1 MHNKTIG
8 KYLKETSALIELTG
22 GNPFRARAMANAART
37 VERLEEP
44 AADMLAAGTLTLV
57 KGIGAG
63 LAAQIDEL
71 VQTGSFEARDELLG
85 AIPPGVLDMMRIK
98 GLGAKK
104 VRAIWLQLEIT
115 SIAEL
120 EEACTIGRLADLDG
134 FGEKT
139 QENILE
145 NIRLLKQ
152 YSAHRRY
159 ADAAGQAASLIE
171 ALRGAVERLEPAGAF
186 RRKCETVEQV
196 DLLVTGASP
205 DRVAEACAPF
215 VSAAK
220 TAAGP
225 DGQTVIDGALPDG
238 LRVVIHLTPP
248 ERFGTALFQLT
259 GAEVHVAALTD
270 RLGGLPEVA
279 EEDELYTRAGLAPV
293 PPELREGRGELE
305 AAAGRLPRL
314 IEYQDLQGTLHNHSR
329 YSDGAHSLEEMA
341 EATRALGLSYFGI
354 CDHSQSLVI
363 ANGLAP
369 ERVAQQQDEIR
380 RLNAGYAGRGIPFKI
395 FSGIESDILA
405 DGSLDYPEDVLASFD
420 LIVASVHTRM
430 NMNEAD
436 ATARIVRAIENPYT
450 TILGHPTGRLLLV
463 REGYP
468 LDYERILD
476 ACAEQGVAIELNANP
491 YRLDLDWRWI
501 KAATDRGV
509 MISINPDAHTREG
522 LADMRW
528 GVEAARKG
536 WLEPSQCLNALSLEA
551 FSEWLSRPRP
561 KRTRR

>member
-1 MHNKTIG
+1 MMNNKTIARA
-8 KYLKETSALIELTG
+8 LKETSALIDLTG
-22 GNPFRARAMANAART
+22 GNLFRARAMENAGRT
-37 VERLEEP
+37 IERLDAA
-44 AADMLAAGTLTLV
+44 AADLLEAGTLTNV

-63 LAAQIDEL
+63 LAAQIAEL

-104 VRAIWLQLEIT
+104 VRAIWQQLEIT
-115 SIAEL
+115 SIAGL
-120 EEACTIGRLADLDG
+120 EEACMIGRLADLDG
-134 FGEKT
+134 FGAKT
-139 QENILE
+139 QENILA

-159 ADAAGQAASLIE
+159 ADAFRQSAPLIE
-171 ALRGAVERLEPAGAF
+171 GLRALGLRVEHAGAF
-186 RRKCETVEQV
+186 RRKCETVERV
-196 DLLVTGASP
+196 DLVA
-205 DRVAEACAPF
+205 VAE
-215 VSAAK
+215 SAAMLRE
-220 TAAGP
+220 TAAP
-225 DGQTVIDGALPDG
+225 YLTDTAIDGAVLTGSLPDG
-238 LRVVIHLTPP
+238 LAVAIHLAPP
-248 ERFGTALFQLT
+248 EGFGAFWLERT
-259 GAEVHVAALTD
+259 GSEEHVAALKT
-270 RLGGLPEVA
+270 RLGEIPPEP
-279 EEDELYTRAGLAPV
+279 DEAAIYARAGLAWV

-305 AAAGRLPRL
+305 AAADRLPEL
-314 IEYQDLQGTLHNHSR
+314 IVHEDLKGTLHNHSR

-341 EATRALGLSYFGI
+341 EAARALGLTYFGI

-363 ANGLAP
+363 ANGLPP
-369 ERVAQQQDEIR
+369 ERVAQQQEEIR
-380 RLNAGYAGRGIPFKI
+380 RLNAGYASHGITFRI
-395 FSGIESDILA
+395 FSGIESDILN
-405 DGSLDYPEDVLASFD
+405 DGSLDYPDAVLASFD
-420 LIVASVHTRM
+420 FIVASVHTRLSM
-430 NMNEAD
+430 PEAE
-436 ATARIVRAIENPYT
+436 ATARVLRAIENPHT

-468 LDYERILD
+468 LDYDRILD

-522 LADMRW
+522 LADTHW

-536 WLEPSQCLNALSLEA
+536 WLEASMCLNAMSLDDFA
-551 FSEWLSRPRP
+551 AWLALPRP